1 MARLGHRTRHP
12 QDAHMWSAWR
22 LSVRYERP
30 CRYAT
35 GKREK
40 FPSSHVRPRLEKV
53 AYRIDPALWK
63 GHGMGF
69 RQGSLHVRLTVREGS
84 AWAEWRSAS
93 EVAFGSSLAVRSWFR
108 ERPESAHFNRSALV
122 AVWAGVAPFLPLPP
136 SSTRS
141 DFVKRGLS
149 AALKKGPRLVALRLL
164 RLWPLLLLTPIGEH
178 EPRIDDKDVQRR
190 GGSTQADLPGRSFAG

>member
-1 MARLGHRTRHP
+1 
-12 QDAHMWSAWR
+12 MWSAWR

-69 RQGSLHVRLTVREGS
+69 RQGSLHVWLTVREGS

-108 ERPESAHFNRSALV
+108 ERPESAL
-122 AVWAGVAPFLPLPP
+122 
-136 SSTRS
+136 
-141 DFVKRGLS
+141 LS
-149 AALKKGPRLVALRLL
+149 HYV
-164 RLWPLLLLTPIGEH
+164 
-178 EPRIDDKDVQRR
+178 
-190 GGSTQADLPGRSFAG
+190 